1 MNFGSLNLLLQMQ
14 TMSMMNLYSN
24 TNQNNNE
31 NNRDMTFQNLLEE
44 TFSQPPLTS
53 PSQQQARITS
63 FTTFQVQPIHM
74 ESNKESKETTESDD
88 NRKADKMSQSE
99 ESKQAKE
106 IDSTKMK
113 DQSID
118 QIIKKASQHYGVDEK
133 LIQSVVQAESNFDA
147 DVVSH
152 AGAQGLMQL
161 MPATAEGLGVKDPFN
176 PEENVMG
183 GTKYLKQMLDRY
195 DGNSRL
201 ALAAYNAGPGN
212 VDKYGGVP
220 PFQET
225 QNYVSKVLSH
235 V

>member
-1 MNFGSLNLLLQMQ
+1 MNFGSLNLLIQMQ
-14 TMSMMNLYSN
+14 TMSMMSLYSN
-24 TNQNNNE
+24 ENQNKNE
-31 NNRDMTFQNLLEE
+31 NNRDMTFQNLLEAA
-44 TFSQPPLTS
+44 FSQS
-53 PSQQQARITS
+53 PSTSSLQQQARVAS
-63 FTTFQVQPIHM
+63 FTTFHAQPIH
-74 ESNKESKETTESDD
+74 TESTKASQEATVSDD
-88 NRKADKMSQSE
+88 SHKADKMSQSE
-99 ESKQAKE
+99 GSKQVKE
-106 IDSTKMK
+106 IDDTKGN
-113 DQSID
+113 DQNID
-118 QIIKKASQHYGVDEK
+118 QIIKQASQHYEVDEK
-133 LIQSVVQAESNFDA
+133 LIRSVVQAESNFDA

-161 MPATAEGLGVKDPFN
+161 MPATAEGLGVKNPFN

>member
-1 MNFGSLNLLLQMQ
+1 MNFGSLNLLIQMQ
-14 TMSMMNLYSN
+14 TMSMMSLYSN
-24 TNQNNNE
+24 NNQNNNE
-31 NNRDMTFQNLLEE
+31 NSRDMTFQNLLEAA
-44 TFSQPPLTS
+44 FSQPPSTS
-53 PSQQQARITS
+53 TTQQQARVTS
-63 FTTFQVQPIHM
+63 FTTFQVQPINM
-74 ESNKESKETTESDD
+74 ESSKQSQETTGSDD
-88 NRKADKMSQSE
+88 NRKAGKLSQSE
-99 ESKQAKE
+99 ESKQVKE
-106 IDSTKMK
+106 IDSTKGK
-113 DQSID
+113 DQNID
-118 QIIKKASQHYGVDEK
+118 QIINQASQHYGVDEK
-133 LIQSVVQAESNFDA
+133 LIRSVVQSESNFDP

-161 MPATAEGLGVKDPFN
+161 MPATAEGLGVKNPFN

-225 QNYVSKVLSH
+225 QNYVSKVLAH